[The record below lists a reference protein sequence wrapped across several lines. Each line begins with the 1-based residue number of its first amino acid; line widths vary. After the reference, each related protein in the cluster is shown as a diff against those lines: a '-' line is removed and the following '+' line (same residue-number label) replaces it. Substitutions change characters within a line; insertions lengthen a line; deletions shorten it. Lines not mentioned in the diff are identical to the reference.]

1 MARLRVEVVYA
12 LASVQ
17 DLVVLELAG
26 GATAREAAEASGV
39 LARHGLAAADVALGI
54 FGRRIPPEH
63 PLREGDRVEILR
75 PLAADPKEARRSRA
89 ARVRRARRLASR
101 A

>member
-1 MARLRVEVVYA
+1 MVYA
-12 LASVQ
+12 LAGAQ
-17 DLVVLELAG
+17 DLVVLELAA
-26 GATAREAAEASGV
+26 GATARQAAEASGV
-39 LARHGLAAADVALGI
+39 PARHGLAVADLALGI
-54 FGRRIPPEH
+54 FGRRIAPEH

-89 ARVRRARRLASR
+89 ADARRTRRARRLSSR